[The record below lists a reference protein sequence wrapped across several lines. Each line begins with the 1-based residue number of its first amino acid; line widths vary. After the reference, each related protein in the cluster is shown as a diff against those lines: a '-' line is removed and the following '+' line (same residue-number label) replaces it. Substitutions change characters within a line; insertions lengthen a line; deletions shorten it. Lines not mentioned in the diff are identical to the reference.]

1 MPSISRYQSI
11 LAISRQ
17 MLAAGMSQDWDLL
30 VDLEKQRQQLLSKTD
45 GMPATQSDA
54 SLILEI
60 QQCDS
65 QLREKVEAWMSH
77 VSIFLK
83 SSKP

>member
-1 MPSISRYQSI
+1 MTSASRYQSV

-17 MLAAGMSQDWDLL
+17 MLAAGMNQDWDLL
-30 VDLEKQRQQLLSKTD
+30 VDLEKQRQQLLSKTV
-45 GMPATQSDA
+45 GMAATPSDA

-77 VSIFLK
+77 VRVFLK